1 MYSPQRMNRRTCGR
15 IVLALATACGTL
27 VHAQEKPAPPAT
39 SPVSP
44 IAEVTQ
50 VSPVAPC
57 LQPPPVANWQDY
69 EGPFPK
75 LVGAF
80 GRKLELKSVNTI
92 SGAHYKP
99 GTVLCSLTLGGKFL
113 LFARLTFAPVTF
125 LQVAANAG
133 IGQAQNSTPDFGQG
147 AAGYGKRYGANFADQ
162 ASSQF
167 FKIVMYPEIFRQDPR
182 YYRLATGSGKQRFF
196 HALKHSVVTHGEDG
210 RNEFNFS
217 EWLGATSAIVL
228 SYTYHPGA
236 DTSVG
241 HTVERL
247 VSGVAQDAGYDVLRE
262 FWPEIAHKFKLPFRE
277 QPQGPVS
284 PTVPAGAHG
293 ESPGASPATSSR

>member
-1 MYSPQRMNRRTCGR
+1 MYRLRRMNSCAFGR
-15 IVLALATACGTL
+15 IVLALATAWGTM
-27 VHAQEKPAPPAT
+27 VHAQGKPEPSQQLPPAAPA
-39 SPVSP
+39 SPMP
-44 IAEVTQ
+44 EVTQ
-50 VSPVAPC
+50 VNPVAPC

-113 LFARLTFAPVTF
+113 LFAKLTFAPVTF
-125 LQVAANAG
+125 LQVAFNAG
-133 IGQAQNSTPDFGQG
+133 IGQAQNSTPEFGQG

-167 FKIVMYPEIFRQDPR
+167 FKVVMYPQIFRQDPR
-182 YYRLATGSGKQRFF
+182 YYRLANGSGKRRFF
-196 HALKHSVVTHGEDG
+196 HALEHSVVAHGENG
-210 RNEFNFS
+210 QSEFNFS
-217 EWLGATSAIVL
+217 EWLGSTSSILL
-228 SYTYHPGA
+228 SYSYHPGA
-236 DTSVG
+236 NTSVG
-241 HTVERL
+241 HTVGRV

-262 FWPEIAHKFKLPFRE
+262 FWPEITRKFKLPFRDRS
-277 QPQGPVS
+277 QTQGANDP
-284 PTVPAGAHG
+284 
-293 ESPGASPATSSR
+293 